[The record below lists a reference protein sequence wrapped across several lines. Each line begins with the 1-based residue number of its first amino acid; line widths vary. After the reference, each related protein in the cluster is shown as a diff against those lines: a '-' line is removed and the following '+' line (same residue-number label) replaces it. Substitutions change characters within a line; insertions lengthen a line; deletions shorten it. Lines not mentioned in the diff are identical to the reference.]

1 MVHTLLPKHRI
12 KRNFITS
19 LFIIA
24 AVIGIS
30 EMLVMLLLEALQQRF
45 VVLTPTQSTFLDVML
60 LACLSTPFLWRL
72 ALRPLVDQ
80 VMREQMEA
88 TEQAKR
94 LATLRTLQFN
104 ATLDAFTCATITI
117 DKVGIVQSINKGA
130 EQIFGYSSAEIIGKN
145 ISCLMPEAVAIQH
158 DGYLRHYAET
168 KKGNVLGARRE
179 VEGQRKNGEVFAA
192 MLRVNP
198 MEIDGELFLFGVLDD
213 ISATKIM
220 QAQLVQAQKLE
231 AIGQL
236 AAGVAHEINTPIQF
250 IGDNL
255 SALNENFADI
265 IAYQQALLALTD
277 EELKPRLEA
286 LADKF
291 DLDFMLEDSPK
302 AIKQAQEGVERV
314 AEIVKAMKSF
324 SHVEQNQSKQSINLH
339 QALNSALT
347 ISRTSYKYI
356 AEVETD
362 FSPEVCNIE
371 CYAGELNQVFLNLII
386 NAAHAI
392 EENQDGIGRIKIVTQ
407 KLDDSIE
414 ILIQDNGA
422 GIPLAIQEKVFNL
435 FFTTKEVGKG
445 TGQGLSLAYSVIVD
459 KHGGKLFF
467 ESSPGLGTTFH
478 IQLPHRLAVEA

>member
-1 MVHTLLPKHRI
+1 
-12 KRNFITS
+12 
-19 LFIIA
+19 
-24 AVIGIS
+24 
-30 EMLVMLLLEALQQRF
+30 
-45 VVLTPTQSTFLDVML
+45 
-60 LACLSTPFLWRL
+60 
-72 ALRPLVDQ
+72 
-80 VMREQMEA
+80 
-88 TEQAKR
+88 
-94 LATLRTLQFN
+94 
-104 ATLDAFTCATITI
+104 
-117 DKVGIVQSINKGA
+117 
-130 EQIFGYSSAEIIGKN
+130 
-145 ISCLMPEAVAIQH
+145 
-158 DGYLRHYAET
+158 
-168 KKGNVLGARRE
+168 
-179 VEGQRKNGEVFAA
+179 
-192 MLRVNP
+192 
-198 MEIDGELFLFGVLDD
+198 
-213 ISATKIM
+213 
-220 QAQLVQAQKLE
+220 
-231 AIGQL
+231 IGQL

-291 DLDFMLEDSPK
+291 DLNFMLEDSPK